1 MIEKARENV
10 LILQQGARLLRRIDD
25 QIYGCNL
32 ETMHV
37 NSVGAHMRH
46 NLDHYV
52 SFFVGLESGA
62 VDYGARERRTL
73 LEVDRDAA
81 LDAIESICRRLADLA
96 ESPRVVCL
104 RICDDSDQG
113 VLRTSS
119 VARELD
125 FLQSHTI
132 HHYEIIAMLCRLQ
145 NVVVEQGFG
154 VAPSTLRYQLTSK
167 MQCATND

>member
-1 MIEKARENV
+1 MNAAVLARCRAARVRPRSE
-10 LILQQGARLLRRIDD
+10 QGFQDGRIGDFTTYKPTQRLLVVAV
-25 QIYGCNL
+25 L
-32 ETMHV
+32 EFPTF
-37 NSVGAHMRH
+37 SRWTCTSGLPRCRTE
-46 NLDHYV
+46 
-52 SFFVGLESGA
+52 SFSA
-62 VDYGARERRTL
+62 PTI
-73 LEVDRDAA
+73 
-81 LDAIESICRRLADLA
+81 AIESICRRLADLA

-132 HHYEIIAMLCRLQ
+132 HHYAIIAMLCRLQ